1 MNLLRSFIVLLLLIP
16 SLAFSLELSP
26 LAQVPYTGDLDSLK
40 KKGTVRVLVSADL
53 GFYYIEKGQPKGIIA
68 EFLHHFELH
77 LRKNKI
83 HVNVQVIPIPR
94 DDLFDALEAG
104 FGDIAVA
111 NLTIT
116 PQRLKYVDFS
126 DPIISNSQEWL
137 VTSKSVPTITSFD
150 DLSRK
155 EVWVRASSSYFESL
169 QVINKTLSE
178 KGLPPVHVQF
188 IEENLQDYELM
199 EMINQDIFPITVIDS
214 HKSQLWTKIMDNI
227 TINKSLPI
235 RTDANIGWAIRKDSP
250 QLKVAVNKYVKKIK
264 QGSFLGNVIYN
275 KYLDNTKWLKNALN
289 PKTVKQFNSLAL
301 LFEQY
306 ADQYQFDWL
315 MISAQAYQ
323 ESRFNNRL
331 VSHMG
336 AVGIMQVLPKTAK
349 EPYINIKNFRQ
360 LENNIH
366 AGVKYMDFVHK
377 RYFLKPEI
385 TKENQMYFSLAA
397 YNAGPANVRKMRR
410 MAVKHGYN
418 PNVWFNNVEIMA
430 RKYVSKEPVHYVANI
445 SRYYVIYKQIALLQ
459 SLREHQ
465 NASNYKLF

>member
-1 MNLLRSFIVLLLLIP
+1 MFLHKYILLFFFFPSIVF
-16 SLAFSLELSP
+16 ALELSP

-68 EFLHHFELH
+68 EFIHHFELH
-77 LRKNKI
+77 LHKKKI
-83 HVNVQVIPIPR
+83 NVNVQVIPVPR
-94 DDLFDALEAG
+94 DDLLNALEAG

-137 VTSKSVPTITSFD
+137 VTSKKTPTITSYEE
-150 DLSRK
+150 LSGK

-169 QVINKTLSE
+169 QQINKQLSAN
-178 KGLPPVHVQF
+178 GVPPIHVQF

-199 EMINQDIFPITVIDS
+199 EMINQDILPMTVIDS

-227 TINKSLPI
+227 VIHEELPI
-235 RTDANIGWAIRKDSP
+235 RTDTSIGWAMRKNSP
-250 QLKVAVNKYVKKIK
+250 QLKSEVNQYANKIK

-289 PKTVKQFNSLAL
+289 PNTVKQFNSLAL

-306 ADQYQFDWL
+306 ADQYEFDWL

-360 LENNIH
+360 LEHNIH
-366 AGVKYMDFVHK
+366 AGVKYMNFVHK
-377 RYFLKPEI
+377 RYFQKPEI

-410 MAVKHGYN
+410 MAVKHGYD

-430 RKYVSKEPVHYVANI
+430 RKYVSKEPVHYVTNI

-459 SLREHQ
+459 ALREQQ

>member
-1 MNLLRSFIVLLLLIP
+1 MNLLRSLIVLLLLIP
-16 SLAFSLELSP
+16 SLAFALELSP

-150 DLSRK
+150 DLSGK

-178 KGLPPVHVQF
+178 KGLPPIYVQF

-199 EMINQDIFPITVIDS
+199 EMINQDILPITVIDS
-214 HKSQLWTKIMDNI
+214 HKSQLWTKIMENI
-227 TINKSLPI
+227 TINKLLPI

-250 QLKVAVNKYVKKIK
+250 QLKVAVNQYVKKIK

-289 PKTVKQFNSLAL
+289 PNTVKQFNSLAL

-323 ESRFNNRL
+323 ESRFNNHL

-360 LENNIH
+360 LEHNIH

-410 MAVKHGYN
+410 MAIKHGYN
-418 PNVWFNNVEIMA
+418 PNIWFNNVEIMA
-430 RKYVSKEPVHYVANI
+430 RQYVSKEPVHYVANI

>member
-1 MNLLRSFIVLLLLIP
+1 MRFMHKCVLLLTLLP
-16 SLAFSLELSP
+16 TLAFSLELSP
-26 LAQVPYTGDLDSLK
+26 LTLAPYIGDLNILK

-77 LRKNKI
+77 LHKNKI
-83 HVNVQVIPIPR
+83 NVNVQIIPVPR
-94 DDLFDALEAG
+94 DDLLDTLEAG
-104 FGDIAVA
+104 FGDVAVA

-137 VTSKSVPTITSFD
+137 VTSKSIPTITSFEY
-150 DLSRK
+150 LSGK

-169 QVINKTLSE
+169 QQINKQLSSN
-178 KGLPPVHVQF
+178 GIPPIHIQF
-188 IEENLQDYELM
+188 IEENLQDYELI
-199 EMINQDIFPITVIDS
+199 EMINQDILPITVIDS

-227 TINKSLPI
+227 VIHKNLPI
-235 RTDANIGWAIRKDSP
+235 RTNANIGWAMRKDSP
-250 QLKVAVNKYVKKIK
+250 QLKSAINQYAKKIK

-289 PKTVKQFNSLAL
+289 PDTVKQFNHLAV

-306 ADQYQFDWL
+306 AEKYDFDWL

-323 ESRFNNRL
+323 ESRFNNHL

-349 EPYINIKNFRQ
+349 EPYINIQNFRK
-360 LENNIH
+360 LEPNIH
-366 AGVKYMDFVHK
+366 AGVKYMSFVHK

-410 MAVKHGYN
+410 MAAKHGYN
-418 PNVWFNNVEIMA
+418 PNIWFNNVEIMA
-430 RKYVSKEPVHYVANI
+430 RKYVSKEPVHYVKNI

-465 NASNYKLF
+465 NASNYKLL

>member
-1 MNLLRSFIVLLLLIP
+1 MHRFRNFILFLILLP
-16 SLAFSLELSP
+16 SIGFSLELSP

-83 HVNVQVIPIPR
+83 HVNVQVIPVPR
-94 DDLFDALEAG
+94 DDLLNALEAG

-137 VTSKSVPTITSFD
+137 VTSKSTPTIASFEE
-150 DLSRK
+150 LSGK

-169 QVINKTLSE
+169 QKINKQLSSN
-178 KGLPPVHVQF
+178 GIPPIHVQF

-199 EMINQDIFPITVIDS
+199 EMINQGILPMTVIDS
-214 HKSQLWTKIMDNI
+214 HKSQLWTKVMDNI
-227 TINKSLPI
+227 MVHESLPI
-235 RTDANIGWAIRKDSP
+235 RTDANIGWAIRKNSP
-250 QLKVAVNKYVKKIK
+250 QLKSAVNKYAKKIK

-275 KYLDNTKWLKNALN
+275 KYLDNSKWLKNALN
-289 PKTVKQFNSLAL
+289 PNTVKQFNNLAL

-306 ADQYQFDWL
+306 SEQYQFDWL

-336 AVGIMQVLPKTAK
+336 AVGIMQVLPKTAR
-349 EPYINIKNFRQ
+349 EPYINIKNFRE
-360 LENNIH
+360 LEQNIH

-410 MAVKHGYN
+410 MAVKHGYD

>member
-1 MNLLRSFIVLLLLIP
+1 MFLHKYILLFFFFP
-16 SLAFSLELSP
+16 SLVFALELSP

-68 EFLHHFELH
+68 EFIHHFELH
-77 LRKNKI
+77 LHKKKI
-83 HVNVQVIPIPR
+83 NVNVQVIPVPR
-94 DDLFDALEAG
+94 DDLLNALEAG

-126 DPIISNSQEWL
+126 DPIINNSQEWL
-137 VTSKSVPTITSFD
+137 VSSKSTQTISSFKE
-150 DLSRK
+150 LSGK

-169 QVINKTLSE
+169 QLINKKLSSE
-178 KGLPPVHVQF
+178 GIPPIYIQF
-188 IEENLQDYELM
+188 LEENLQDYELM
-199 EMINQDIFPITVIDS
+199 EMINQDILPITVIDS

-227 TINKSLPI
+227 IIHKELPI
-235 RTDANIGWAIRKDSP
+235 RIDASIGWAMRKNSP
-250 QLKVAVNKYVKKIK
+250 QLKSEVNRYVKKIK

-275 KYLDNTKWLKNALN
+275 KYLDNSKWLKKALN
-289 PKTVKQFNSLAL
+289 PNTVEQFNALAV

-306 ADQYQFDWL
+306 ADQYKFDWL

-360 LENNIH
+360 LEHNIH
-366 AGVKYMDFVHK
+366 AGVKYMSFVHK
-377 RYFLKPEI
+377 RYFQKPEI

-410 MAVKHGYN
+410 MAVKHGYD

-430 RKYVSKEPVHYVANI
+430 RKYVSKEPVHYVTNI

-459 SLREHQ
+459 ALREQQ

>member
-1 MNLLRSFIVLLLLIP
+1 MDCLRHYILILLLLP
-16 SLAFSLELSP
+16 QLAFSIELSP
-26 LAQVPYTGDLDSLK
+26 LAQIPYTGDLDDLK
-40 KKGTVRVLVSADL
+40 KKGVVRVLVSADL

-68 EFLHHFELH
+68 EFIHHFELYLH
-77 LRKNKI
+77 KKKI
-83 HVNVQVIPIPR
+83 NVNVQVIPVPR
-94 DDLFDALEAG
+94 DDLLNALEAG

-137 VTSKSVPTITSFD
+137 VTSKSIPKITSFKE
-150 DLSRK
+150 LSGK

-169 QVINKTLSE
+169 QQINQQLSSDDI
-178 KGLPPVHVQF
+178 PPIHVQF

-199 EMINQDIFPITVIDS
+199 EMINQDILPITVIDS
-214 HKSQLWTKIMDNI
+214 HKSQLWTKIMNNI
-227 TINKSLPI
+227 VIHEELPI
-235 RTDANIGWAIRKDSP
+235 RTNASIGWAMRKNSP
-250 QLKVAVNKYVKKIK
+250 QLKSEVNLYANKIK

-275 KYLDNTKWLKNALN
+275 KYLDNSKWLKKALN
-289 PKTVKQFNSLAL
+289 PNTVKQFNSLAV

-360 LENNIH
+360 LEHNIH
-366 AGVKYMDFVHK
+366 AGVKYMNFVHK
-377 RYFLKPEI
+377 RYFQKPEI

-410 MAVKHGYN
+410 MAVKHGYD

-430 RKYVSKEPVHYVANI
+430 RKYVSKEPVHYVTNI

-459 SLREHQ
+459 ALREQQ

>member
-1 MNLLRSFIVLLLLIP
+1 MRFMHKCVLLLTLLP
-16 SLAFSLELSP
+16 TLAFSLELSP
-26 LAQVPYTGDLDSLK
+26 LTQVPYIGDLNILK

-77 LRKNKI
+77 LHKNKI
-83 HVNVQVIPIPR
+83 NVNVQIIPVPR
-94 DDLFDALEAG
+94 DDLLDALEAG
-104 FGDIAVA
+104 FGDVAVA

-126 DPIISNSQEWL
+126 EPIISNSQEWL
-137 VTSKSVPTITSFD
+137 VTSKSIPTITSFEN
-150 DLSRK
+150 LSGE

-169 QVINKTLSE
+169 QQINKQLSSN
-178 KGLPPVHVQF
+178 GIPPIHIQF

-199 EMINQDIFPITVIDS
+199 EMINQDILPITVIDS

-227 TINKSLPI
+227 VIHEDLPI
-235 RTDANIGWAIRKDSP
+235 RTNANIGWAMRKDSP
-250 QLKVAVNKYVKKIK
+250 QLKSAINQYAKKIK

-289 PKTVKQFNSLAL
+289 PDTVKQFNHLAV

-306 ADQYQFDWL
+306 AEEYDFDWL

-323 ESRFNNRL
+323 ESRFNNHL

-349 EPYINIKNFRQ
+349 EPYINIQNFRK
-360 LENNIH
+360 LEPNIH
-366 AGVKYMDFVHK
+366 AGVKYMSFVHK

-418 PNVWFNNVEIMA
+418 PNIWFNNVEIMA
-430 RKYVSKEPVHYVANI
+430 RKYVSKEPVHYVKNI

-459 SLREHQ
+459 SLREQQ

>member
-1 MNLLRSFIVLLLLIP
+1 MNLLRSFILLLLFIP
-16 SLAFSLELSP
+16 NLVASLELSP
-26 LAQVPYTGDLDSLK
+26 LAQVPYVGDLDSLK

-137 VTSKSVPTITSFD
+137 VTSKSIPAITSFD
-150 DLSRK
+150 DLSGK

-178 KGLPPVHVQF
+178 KGLPPIHVQF

-199 EMINQDIFPITVIDS
+199 EMINQDILPITVIDS

-227 TINKSLPI
+227 TINKTLPI

-289 PKTVKQFNSLAL
+289 PNTVKQFNSLAL

-336 AVGIMQVLPKTAK
+336 AVGIMQVLPKTAR
-349 EPYINIKNFRQ
+349 EPYINIKNFRE
-360 LENNIH
+360 LEHNIH

>member
-1 MNLLRSFIVLLLLIP
+1 MMFLHKYILLFFFFP
-16 SLAFSLELSP
+16 SLVFALELSP

-68 EFLHHFELH
+68 EFIHHFELH
-77 LRKNKI
+77 LHKKKI
-83 HVNVQVIPIPR
+83 NVNVQVIPVPR
-94 DDLFDALEAG
+94 DDLLNALEAG

-126 DPIISNSQEWL
+126 DPIINNSQEWL
-137 VTSKSVPTITSFD
+137 VSSKSTQTISSFKE
-150 DLSRK
+150 LSGK

-169 QVINKTLSE
+169 QLINKKLSSE
-178 KGLPPVHVQF
+178 GIPPIYIQF
-188 IEENLQDYELM
+188 LEENLQDYELM
-199 EMINQDIFPITVIDS
+199 EMINQDILPITVIDS

-227 TINKSLPI
+227 IIHKELPI
-235 RTDANIGWAIRKDSP
+235 RIDASIGWAMRKNSP
-250 QLKVAVNKYVKKIK
+250 QLKSEVNRYVKKIK

-275 KYLDNTKWLKNALN
+275 KYLDNSKWLKKALN
-289 PKTVKQFNSLAL
+289 PNTVEQFNALAV

-306 ADQYQFDWL
+306 ADQYKFDWL

-360 LENNIH
+360 LEHNIH
-366 AGVKYMDFVHK
+366 AGVKYMSFVHK
-377 RYFLKPEI
+377 RYFQKPEI

-410 MAVKHGYN
+410 MAVKHGYD

-430 RKYVSKEPVHYVANI
+430 RKYVSKEPVHYVTNI

-459 SLREHQ
+459 ALREQQ

>member
-1 MNLLRSFIVLLLLIP
+1 MRFMHKCVLLLTLLP
-16 SLAFSLELSP
+16 TLAFSLELSP
-26 LAQVPYTGDLDSLK
+26 LTQVPYIGDLNILK

-77 LRKNKI
+77 LHKNKI
-83 HVNVQVIPIPR
+83 NVNVQIIPVPR
-94 DDLFDALEAG
+94 DDLLDALEAG
-104 FGDIAVA
+104 FGDVAVA

-137 VTSKSVPTITSFD
+137 VTSKSIPTITSFEN
-150 DLSRK
+150 LSGE

-169 QVINKTLSE
+169 QQINKQLSSN
-178 KGLPPVHVQF
+178 GIPPIHIQF

-199 EMINQDIFPITVIDS
+199 EMINQDILPITVIDS

-227 TINKSLPI
+227 VIHEDLPI
-235 RTDANIGWAIRKDSP
+235 RTNANIGWAMRKDSP
-250 QLKVAVNKYVKKIK
+250 QLKSAINQYAKKIK

-289 PKTVKQFNSLAL
+289 PDTVKQFNHLAV

-306 ADQYQFDWL
+306 AEEYDFDWL

-323 ESRFNNRL
+323 ESRFNNHL

-349 EPYINIKNFRQ
+349 EPYINIQNFRK
-360 LENNIH
+360 LEPNIH
-366 AGVKYMDFVHK
+366 AGVKYMSFVHK

-418 PNVWFNNVEIMA
+418 PNIWFNNVEIMA
-430 RKYVSKEPVHYVANI
+430 RKYVSKEPVHYVKNI

-465 NASNYKLF
+465 NASNYKLL

>member
-1 MNLLRSFIVLLLLIP
+1 MRFMHKCVLLLTLLP
-16 SLAFSLELSP
+16 TLAFSLELSP
-26 LAQVPYTGDLDSLK
+26 LTQVPYIGDLNILK

-77 LRKNKI
+77 LHKNKI
-83 HVNVQVIPIPR
+83 NVNVQIIPVPR
-94 DDLFDALEAG
+94 DDLLDALEAG
-104 FGDIAVA
+104 FGDVAVA

-137 VTSKSVPTITSFD
+137 VTSKSIPTITSFEN
-150 DLSRK
+150 LSGE

-169 QVINKTLSE
+169 QQINKQLSSN
-178 KGLPPVHVQF
+178 GIPPIHIQF

-199 EMINQDIFPITVIDS
+199 EMINQDILPITVIDS

-227 TINKSLPI
+227 VIHEDLPI
-235 RTDANIGWAIRKDSP
+235 RTNANIGWAMRKDSP
-250 QLKVAVNKYVKKIK
+250 QLKSAINQYAKKIK

-289 PKTVKQFNSLAL
+289 PDTVKQFNHLAV

-306 ADQYQFDWL
+306 AEEYDFDWL

-323 ESRFNNRL
+323 ESRFNNHL

-349 EPYINIKNFRQ
+349 EPYINIQNFRK
-360 LENNIH
+360 LEPNIH
-366 AGVKYMDFVHK
+366 AGVKYMSFVHK

-418 PNVWFNNVEIMA
+418 PNIWFNNVEIMA
-430 RKYVSKEPVHYVANI
+430 RKYVSKEPVHYVKNI
-445 SRYYVIYKQIALLQ
+445 SRYYVIYKQITLLQ

-465 NASNYKLF
+465 NASNYKLL

>member
-1 MNLLRSFIVLLLLIP
+1 MRFMYKCVLLLTLLP
-16 SLAFSLELSP
+16 TLSFSLELSP
-26 LAQVPYTGDLDSLK
+26 LAQVPYTGDLNILK

-77 LRKNKI
+77 LHKNKI
-83 HVNVQVIPIPR
+83 NINVQVIPVPR
-94 DDLFDALEAG
+94 DDLLDALEAG
-104 FGDIAVA
+104 FGDVAVA

-126 DPIISNSQEWL
+126 DPIISNGQEWL
-137 VTSKSVPTITSFD
+137 VTSKSIPIITSFE
-150 DLSRK
+150 DLSGK

-169 QVINKTLSE
+169 QQINKQLSSN
-178 KGLPPVHVQF
+178 GIPPIHVQF

-199 EMINQDIFPITVIDS
+199 EMINQDILPITVIDS

-227 TINKSLPI
+227 VIHEDLPI
-235 RTDANIGWAIRKDSP
+235 RTNASIGWAMRKDSP
-250 QLKVAVNKYVKKIK
+250 QLKSAINQYVKKIK

-289 PKTVKQFNSLAL
+289 PDTVKQFNHLAV

-306 ADQYQFDWL
+306 AEEYDFDWL

-323 ESRFNNRL
+323 ESRFNNHL

-349 EPYINIKNFRQ
+349 EPYINIQNFRK
-360 LENNIH
+360 LEPNIH
-366 AGVKYMDFVHK
+366 AGVKYMSFVHK

-418 PNVWFNNVEIMA
+418 PNIWFNNVEIMA
-430 RKYVSKEPVHYVANI
+430 RKYVSKEPVHYVKNI
-445 SRYYVIYKQIALLQ
+445 SRYYVIYKQITLLQ

-465 NASNYKLF
+465 NASNYKLL